1 MLATSIGLIL
11 SWAGALMIIAVGCAY
26 LARNEKN
33 AAGFGLPTPPAPD
46 ARGWWQVK
54 GIRDVVTGL
63 LVIVFTFVAL
73 DYLGVLVLVL
83 ALIPLGDMVIVLT
96 NRGSKAAAY
105 GIHGATALALIVAAV
120 LLLSLIHISEPTRP
134 Y

>member
-1 MLATSIGLIL
+1 M
-11 SWAGALMIIAVGCAY
+11 
-26 LARNEKN
+26 
-33 AAGFGLPTPPAPD
+33 
-46 ARGWWQVK
+46 K

-120 LLLSLIHISEPTRP
+120 LLFL
-134 Y
+134 

>member
-105 GIHGATALALIVAAV
+105 GIHGATALALIAAAV
-120 LLLSLIHISEPTRP
+120 PVSYTHLRAHET
-134 Y
+134 